1 MPAPRLRS
9 FFTALAFALPVAAF
23 ADEIVVKDVPMSGK
37 VVGVN
42 ADGLEVETTYGKG
55 NVLVKYADVTTLRTD
70 APFVVVTGDDGKV
83 TGKLVGVRDGDKL
96 LVGEDEASAQA
107 IPVGTLFPSG
117 TKEKWDSSSLRRA
130 KALFRYWNAKY
141 DLAFGA
147 TDSTINTVSML
158 TGLEVERRKSPTRL
172 LLNGGWRYG
181 TKDDPDVNTSTGE
194 ESESVTENEVLG
206 AIRGEYDLTKR
217 FYTFASAS
225 AEYDEVEEL
234 STRFIPKAGL
244 GIHIIRIDA
253 SPGKPKY
260 YLDADVGGAWVY
272 EDFFGPRDTNRYA
285 AVAFGTDI
293 FLTLPLGMT
302 LTSRGEYLP
311 NVEQWADDYLLN
323 GKATLAFPMNEWL
336 SLTTSVI
343 DQYDAT
349 PSDNN
354 QHNSVTLTA
363 GLSLVF

>member
-1 MPAPRLRS
+1 MLAPRLRS
-9 FFTALAFALPVAAF
+9 LFIVVAFALPVAAF

-107 IPVGTLFPSG
+107 IAVGTIFPSG
-117 TKEKWDSSSLRRA
+117 TKEKWDASSLRRA
-130 KALFRYWNAKY
+130 KALLRYWTAHY

-147 TDSTINTVSML
+147 TDSTINSITLL
-158 TGLEVERRKSPTRL
+158 TGFEVERRKDRTRL
-172 LLNGGWRYG
+172 LTNASWRYG
-181 TKDDPDVNTSTGE
+181 TKDDPDDENGEST
-194 ESESVTENEVLG
+194 TENEILG
-206 AIRGEYDLTKR
+206 GLRGEYDLTKLI
-217 FYTFASAS
+217 YTFASGS
-225 AEYDEVEEL
+225 AEYDEVEHL
-234 STRFIPKAGL
+234 SIRAIPKAGF
-244 GIHIIRIDA
+244 GVHILRLEE
-253 SPGKPKY
+253 SNGKPRHFW
-260 YLDADVGGAWVY
+260 DVDIGGAWVY
-272 EDFFGPRDTNRYA
+272 EDFFGDGQDDPNSYF

-311 NVEQWADDYLLN
+311 AIDDWQNDYLLR
-323 GKATLAFPMNEWL
+323 GKATLAYPMTEWI
-336 SLTTSVI
+336 SLTSSII
-343 DQYDAT
+343 DTYDNT
-349 PSDNN
+349 PAEDTD
-354 QHNSVTLTA
+354 QNSLTLTA